1 MINKRIR
8 KPHDP
13 SKHYIKK
20 EDLLKAVMEY
30 QAKVHQCAAE
40 AKPLPQQ
47 PDIIGR
53 YVMMLCQQLG
63 TRYNFSRYSYIDMM
77 IDDGIEHCIKAIT
90 KFNPTKTDNIFNYFT
105 TVAWR
110 AFQQRIIEE
119 RKQNAIKHRHY
130 QHTFRINELNGGEMI
145 TDASNNEY
153 SNRVIEEY
161 EQKHLNKAPLTKN
174 AKANNMIGI
183 NKFVGKA
190 KKK

>member
-1 MINKRIR
+1 MNKRIR
-8 KPHDP
+8 KPNDP
-13 SKHYIKK
+13 SRHYIKK
-20 EDLLKAVMEY
+20 EDLLRVVLEY
-30 QAKVHQCAAE
+30 QDKVRHAE
-40 AKPLPQQ
+40 ANALPIPAQ
-47 PDIIGR
+47 PDLFGR
-53 YVMMLCQQLG
+53 YILLLCQNLG

-77 IDDGIEHCIKAIT
+77 IDDGIEHCIKAIM
-90 KFNPTKTDNIFNYFT
+90 KFDKTKTDNIVNYFT

-161 EQKHLNKAPLTKN
+161 EAKHLNKTPLTKT
-174 AKANNMIGI
+174 AKPDNIGI
-183 NKFVGKA
+183 KKFT